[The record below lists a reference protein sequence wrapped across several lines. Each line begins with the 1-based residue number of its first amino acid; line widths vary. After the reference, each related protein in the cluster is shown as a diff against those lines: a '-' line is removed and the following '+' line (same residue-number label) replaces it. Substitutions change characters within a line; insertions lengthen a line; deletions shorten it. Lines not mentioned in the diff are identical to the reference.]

1 VTEKTEE
8 AAPAVA
14 EPEVVEGALPEP
26 PDGAPK
32 NVIEALARVMDE
44 LPGVGKDSK
53 APPEMG
59 GYAFRGIEAITRAAQ
74 HLVGQYGLVPTP
86 KVLEREVKPV
96 KVGGKDWMETT
107 LKLRYV
113 WKHGPSGT
121 KHKVGPL
128 WATAFDNSDKG
139 NSKAM
144 TMGYKQMLLQTF
156 LISDGKEDPDQA
168 TTGERDSVVP
178 PWQYFGYQ
186 DDEDYEKVHNQ
197 VSAAWAQL
205 TAEQVEIVRAWLEEK
220 DIRRKWP
227 LPADV
232 ADALFDRL
240 RALAAQETPQDGTS
254 QPVAATAPVEP
265 SVAPSGSSEPPEA
278 PTPARAPSSRDL
290 ERLAKTPEQA
300 QAVLDRAIREVAIL
314 SASAVSVA
322 LGERQLSKAGNN
334 NERRRR
340 LAAAMAVEDLEKNPD
355 ADVVPM
361 GTELGERIAAAQATS
376 FRQPAAEGEEPP
388 ADDQVPEEHEFGD
401 PGDTRQLDEAGK
413 PVADDSEPF

>member
-1 VTEKTEE
+1 MAFELDPSYKQVPERIKDFKERYPEGSLQPLDKKHPYKIETMPGGQVFVVYVAAAYRSPRDKKPGIGSAWEIYPGKTPYTKESE
-8 AAPAVA
+8 LQNAETSAWGRAIVAALASESKAVA
-14 EPEVVEGALPEP
+14 SAEDVRNRQAAEAVVE
-26 PDGAPK
+26 
-32 NVIEALARVMDE
+32 
-44 LPGVGKDSK
+44 
-53 APPEMG
+53 
-59 GYAFRGIEAITRAAQ
+59 
-74 HLVGQYGLVPTP
+74 
-86 KVLEREVKPV
+86 
-96 KVGGKDWMETT
+96 
-107 LKLRYV
+107 
-113 WKHGPSGT
+113 
-121 KHKVGPL
+121 
-128 WATAFDNSDKG
+128 
-139 NSKAM
+139 
-144 TMGYKQMLLQTF
+144 
-156 LISDGKEDPDQA
+156 
-168 TTGERDSVVP
+168 
-178 PWQYFGYQ
+178 PWQHFGYQ
-186 DDEDYEKVHNQ
+186 AEADFDAIHAQ
-197 VSAAWAQL
+197 VTAAWAQL
-205 TAEQVEIVRAWLEEK
+205 TPEQVEIVRAWLEEK

-254 QPVAATAPVEP
+254 QPVAATAPAEP
-265 SVAPSGSSEPPEA
+265 SVAPSGSSESPEA

-355 ADVVPM
+355 ADVVPID
-361 GTELGERIAAAQATS
+361 TEFGERIAAAQATS

-388 ADDQVPEEHEFGD
+388 AADQVPEEHEFGD
-401 PGDTRQLDEAGK
+401 PGDTRQLDEAGQ